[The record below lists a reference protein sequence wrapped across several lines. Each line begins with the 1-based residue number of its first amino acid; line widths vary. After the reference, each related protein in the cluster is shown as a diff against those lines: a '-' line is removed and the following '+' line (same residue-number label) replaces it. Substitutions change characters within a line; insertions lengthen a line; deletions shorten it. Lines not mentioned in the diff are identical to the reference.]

1 MAPGFSE
8 IEKQAADYGIDLNL
22 IDLNLA
28 LTPQER
34 FDRLQSMLNL
44 LEELQRNLQPSHG
57 QSQKTSQAAGRR
69 PD

>member
-1 MAPGFSE
+1 MLTE
-8 IEKQAADYGIDLNL
+8 NEKQAVDYGIDLNL
-22 IDLNLA
+22 IELNLT

-44 LEELQRNLQPSHG
+44 LEELRRHFIPCHG
-57 QSQKTSQAAGRR
+57 QSEKTPTASRQR